1 MYQIFKYMKNYNS
14 KIFKGIVILIVLII
28 IYCVFVFTTM
38 RFKHPEYTETQL
50 FLSFIKAFMLDFN

>member
-1 MYQIFKYMKNYNS
+1 MKNYNS
-14 KIFKGIVILIVLII
+14 KIFKGIVILIVLIT
-28 IYCVFVFTTM
+28 IYCVFVFTIM